1 MKLGLVNIIRKT
13 FLESGTTALYIQ
25 YITCEERCYIEIN
38 TLFLFDYHE
47 LENRFLVC
55 SSVSKKSNRLQ
66 NVQSFHQK
74 VYKLHEAAVT
84 ILEN

>member
-55 SSVSKKSNRLQ
+55 SSVSKKKEQITKCPVFSSKSL
-66 NVQSFHQK
+66 
-74 VYKLHEAAVT
+74 LIT
-84 ILEN
+84 